1 MKTICNSVQLI
12 GNLGRDP
19 EIKSFEGGK
28 KMAKVTMATSD
39 HYKNAKGEWIT
50 ETQWHNLVAWGK
62 EAEIL
67 EKLTK
72 KGSEL
77 TIKGRLTTKTY
88 EDKEG
93 VKRYFTEIV
102 IQEIHLP
109 PKAKGEESPSPAS
122 SVK

>member
-1 MKTICNSVQLI
+1 
-12 GNLGRDP
+12 
-19 EIKSFEGGK
+19 
-28 KMAKVTMATSD
+28 MAKVTMATSD
-39 HYKNAKGEWIT
+39 HFKNAKGEWIT

-67 EKLTK
+67 ENQTQ

-77 TIKGRLTTKTY
+77 TIKGRLTTRAY

-93 VKRYFTEIV
+93 VKRHFTEIV

-109 PKAKGEESPSPAS
+109 PRTKAEEKPSPSA
-122 SVK
+122 SVKKSES